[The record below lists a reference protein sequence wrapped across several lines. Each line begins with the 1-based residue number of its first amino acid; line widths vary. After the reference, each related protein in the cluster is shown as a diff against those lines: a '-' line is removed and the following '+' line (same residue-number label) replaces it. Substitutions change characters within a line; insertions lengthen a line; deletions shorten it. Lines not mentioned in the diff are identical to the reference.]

1 MKQASSHSTV
11 SSAKTAGRFSHLRPF
26 DALNIIFLIL
36 LSVLVLCFSTK
47 IHVWMMLIASNLL
60 GAMIIYFISL
70 PPLPSHGRFI
80 RIARDWYSAPLIFLA
95 FKEVYIIILSLARS
109 DFDYLLI
116 DLDRKLFGCDPTVW
130 LARFTTP
137 ILTEILQLA
146 YASYFII
153 MLTVGVELY
162 LQKEDDPYIR
172 YTFTLMLGFF
182 TSYLGYLLVP
192 AVGPRFTLHNFSRL
206 DSELPGL
213 FFAVPIRNFINA
225 AESIP
230 SNGAGA
236 WLLAQRDAFPS
247 GHTAM
252 TLIALFF
259 ATKYRIASR
268 WYLYVAG
275 TLLIIATVYLRYHY
289 VIDLIGGAVTM
300 IMVVWVGSKILKRW
314 EKNRQQTGQ

>member
-1 MKQASSHSTV
+1 MNQENPTSTV
-11 SSAKTAGRFSHLRPF
+11 STAKPAGRFSHLRPF
-26 DALNIIFLIL
+26 DALNIIYLIF
-36 LSVLVLCFSTK
+36 LSVLVLFFSAK
-47 IHVWMMLIASNLL
+47 IQVWMMLIASNLL

-70 PPLPSHGRFI
+70 PPLPSQGRFI
-80 RIARDWYSAPLIFLA
+80 RIIRDWYSAPLIFLA
-95 FKEVYIIILSLARS
+95 FKEVYIIIQGLARN

-116 DLDRKLFGCDPTVW
+116 DLDRKLFGCDPTIW

-137 ILTEILQLA
+137 FLTEILQLA

-162 LQKEDDPYIR
+162 LRKEDDPYIR

-192 AVGPRFTLHNFSRL
+192 AVGPRFTLHDFSHL
-206 DSELPGL
+206 DRELPGL
-213 FFAVPIRNFINA
+213 FFAVPIRSFING

-230 SNGAGA
+230 VNGAGA

>member
-1 MKQASSHSTV
+1 VMHRDSSEPMTPSV
-11 SSAKTAGRFSHLRPF
+11 KISGRFSHLRPF
-26 DALNIIFLIL
+26 DALNIVYLIF
-36 LSVLVLCFSTK
+36 LSVLVLFFSAK
-47 IHVWMMLIASNLL
+47 IQVWMMLIAANLL
-60 GAMIIYFISL
+60 GALIIYFISL
-70 PPLPSHGRFI
+70 PPATSHGRFI
-80 RIARDWYSAPLIFLA
+80 RLVRDWYNAPLIFLA
-95 FKEVYIIILSLARS
+95 FKEVHIIIQSLARN
-109 DFDYLLI
+109 DLDYFLI
-116 DLDRKLFGCDPTVW
+116 ELDRKLFGCDPTVW
-130 LARFTTP
+130 LAGFTTP

-153 MLTVGVELY
+153 MFVVGLELY
-162 LQKEDDPYIR
+162 MGKEKDRYIN

-192 AVGPRFTLHNFSRL
+192 AVGPRFTLHDFSHL
-206 DSELPGL
+206 DTELPGL
-213 FFAVPIRNFINA
+213 FLAIPIRDFINA

-230 SNGAGA
+230 ASGAGA

-259 ATKYRIASR
+259 ARKYRIATR

-275 TLLIIATVYLRYHY
+275 TLLLTATVYLRYHY

-300 IMVVWVGSKILKRW
+300 TLVVLVGSKILKWW
-314 EKNRQQTGQ
+314 EKNRQQTG